1 MYNFCHI
8 LSPLLG
14 HKGYNEISLMVV
26 YAQLCCVFLFKESN
40 KGIYYVFNT
49 QYIEYIAGTV
59 LRFMFF
65 FLNLI

>member
-1 MYNFCHI
+1 MI
-8 LSPLLG
+8 
-14 HKGYNEISLMVV
+14 V